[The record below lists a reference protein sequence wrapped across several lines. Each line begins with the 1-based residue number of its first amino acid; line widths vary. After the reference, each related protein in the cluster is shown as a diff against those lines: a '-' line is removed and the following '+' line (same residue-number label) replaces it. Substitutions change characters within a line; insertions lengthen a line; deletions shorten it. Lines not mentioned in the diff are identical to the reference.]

1 MLKRRNFHYYFL
13 FCRRGGK
20 FRFCWR
26 CGKLGQW
33 WWVADCWPLQL
44 PLASLLSVWTLL
56 LFSGWS
62 AVSFSVGGGLRSF
75 RLIISWRKDLILR
88 SSELFSICSLVW
100 MYWISFLCCTFISRI
115 VSFSFRILLSLFWM
129 IISNAAILLSIS
141 SFPFSAE
148 WPSVLFT
155 GSLTLS
161 VWVEASQVMLDSTC
175 VPASHFRII
184 STDDTWV
191 PLSDVRLSVVVAMSR
206 VVVASLRLLFQQHS
220 FLQKPI
226 SLHYHTLRALFAP

>member
-26 CGKLGQW
+26 GGKLGQW

-75 RLIISWRKDLILR
+75 RLIISWCIDLIL
-88 SSELFSICSLVW
+88 SSREPFSICSFVW
-100 MYWISFLCCTFISRI
+100 MYWISFLCCTFISSI
-115 VSFSFRILLSLFWM
+115 VSFSFRIWRSL
-129 IISNAAILLSIS
+129 
-141 SFPFSAE
+141 SFPMQLFYSAFIRFPFRE
-148 WPSVLFT
+148 NDRRFCLLVL
-155 GSLTLS
+155 
-161 VWVEASQVMLDSTC
+161 
-175 VPASHFRII
+175 
-184 STDDTWV
+184 
-191 PLSDVRLSVVVAMSR
+191 
-206 VVVASLRLLFQQHS
+206 
-220 FLQKPI
+220 
-226 SLHYHTLRALFAP
+226 